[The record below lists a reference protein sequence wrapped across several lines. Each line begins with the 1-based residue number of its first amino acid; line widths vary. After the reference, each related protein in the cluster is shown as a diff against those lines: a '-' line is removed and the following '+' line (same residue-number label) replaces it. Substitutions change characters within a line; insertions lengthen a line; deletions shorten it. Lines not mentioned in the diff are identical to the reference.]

1 MTSKPVE
8 FLSQRIGLIL
18 GMLVAIGLT
27 VVAMISSA
35 ADAGSEPRQTDAET
49 VESVQDG

>member
-1 MTSKPVE
+1 MASKPVE

-27 VVAMISSA
+27 VVAMILST
-35 ADAGSEPRQTDAET
+35 ADAGSEADQSAAET
-49 VESVQDG
+49 VETVQDG